1 VCGKVGSY
9 HGEGARLYSACRLHK
24 SASTSSRT
32 SLKTDTRRTRRRT
45 APVNSTTATQR
56 TRRGSHRRPPTVCYY
71 VSKNDSLM
79 AKDRTMVWLRGTKV
93 ERWSLTSELSLS
105 CARPAADG
113 WPLCRPANQADSAFH
128 PFGID
133 KWVVWLQLDVRNLSL
148 ERRRLVNAY
157 EVKAGIGVCR
167 LKCVIHVWAPWG
179 RDAYHLRCCI
189 SPHTFT
195 FTKDQDMII
204 NCWFVISKIQQQQQ
218 HWCQASQQI
227 HRINMMLTKQQ
238 N

>member
-1 VCGKVGSY
+1 MSRSNISKDELYIETSGKAPYGVVHWGPYILLLCYVCAVCGKVGSY

-113 WPLCRPANQADSAFH
+113 
-128 PFGID
+128 
-133 KWVVWLQLDVRNLSL
+133 
-148 ERRRLVNAY
+148 
-157 EVKAGIGVCR
+157 
-167 LKCVIHVWAPWG
+167 
-179 RDAYHLRCCI
+179 
-189 SPHTFT
+189 
-195 FTKDQDMII
+195 
-204 NCWFVISKIQQQQQ
+204 
-218 HWCQASQQI
+218 
-227 HRINMMLTKQQ
+227 
-238 N
+238 